1 VSLVPFTVET
11 GMAAPLLQANIDTDV
26 IIRIERLTQGDR
38 LKLGDFA
45 LEALRFLPDGAERP
59 DCPLN
64 WPKFRGAPIL
74 LAGPNFGCGSS
85 REGAVN
91 ALMQMGLRCIIAE
104 SFGDIFYANCFQN
117 GLLPIRLPEGV
128 VEGLAAQ
135 AQASG
140 QPFTVDLVRQVVRA
154 PDGSEIGFSIDAQ
167 RRESLLLG
175 LDDIGLTLR
184 DIDHIAAWQAGDRV
198 ARPWVWTAR
207 AQAHARGFHTAPSQS
222 PS

>member
-1 VSLVPFTVET
+1 MSLTPFTIET

-45 LEALRFLPDGAERP
+45 LEALRFLPDGAENP

-91 ALMQMGLRCIIAE
+91 ALMQMGLRCVIAE

-135 AQASG
+135 AQASDR
-140 QPFTVDLVRQVVRA
+140 PFTVDLAGQVVRA
-154 PDGSEIGFSIDAQ
+154 PDGAEIGFSIDAQ
-167 RRESLLLG
+167 RRESLLSG

-184 DIDHIAAWQAGDRV
+184 DSDHIAAWQARDRL
-198 ARPWVWTAR
+198 ARPWVWNAQ
-207 AQAHARGFHTAPSQS
+207 AQAHARDFHTAPPQT
-222 PS
+222 PA